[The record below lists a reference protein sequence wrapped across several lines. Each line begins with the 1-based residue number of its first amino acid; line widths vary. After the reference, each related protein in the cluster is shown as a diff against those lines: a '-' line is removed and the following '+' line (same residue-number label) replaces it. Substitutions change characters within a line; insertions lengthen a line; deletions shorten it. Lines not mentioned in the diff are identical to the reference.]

1 MITAISAAELWSPLR
16 IGLTVVD
23 GNRPSSSLLAEY
35 LRASLCTAYDGNPVH
50 IHTILGITVERLS
63 SVFSFQSSLQ
73 SKLFHEEKDDDSS
86 RNELKDTLGWL
97 VEIGDVINVGNGL
110 HFPAPTR
117 MVALPGGE
125 FAVVSG
131 SASDQLERDLDRLA
145 LHGSMGR
152 VVSVALDSLP
162 QQLFAD
168 WLVLPPMGLAAWTKH
183 ALALPLP
190 SLVTDASAWQVA
202 HFNADGLKFEAPI
215 ASDFGRAPV
224 IARVKRERMRGYQ
237 RFLVRLR
244 RDGTSVSTV
253 AARELHFHECSRLL
267 NGVRLD
273 RGQQFEVRA
282 TSTAQGDIAITTT
295 VYHLPE
301 VITLLTFFAAHR
313 NQLDDTKLSFLI
325 PRRHK
330 ARLVASLAVFAIKLK
345 ET

>member
-1 MITAISAAELWSPLR
+1 M
-16 IGLTVVD
+16 GLAVVD

-35 LRASLCTAYDGNPVH
+35 LRASLCSAYDGNPVH
-50 IHTILGITVERLS
+50 IHTILGVTEERLS

-73 SKLFHEEKDDDSS
+73 SKLFREENDDDSS
-86 RNELKDTLGWL
+86 RIELKEVLGWL

-117 MVALPGGE
+117 AVALPGGE
-125 FAVVSG
+125 FAVISG
-131 SASDQLERDLDRLA
+131 SASDQLERDLGHAAMR
-145 LHGSMGR
+145 GSMGR
-152 VVSVALDSLP
+152 VLGVAPASLP

-168 WLVLPPMGLAAWTKH
+168 WLALPPMGLSAWTKH
-183 ALALPLP
+183 ALAMPLP
-190 SLVTDASAWQVA
+190 SLITDAATWQVA
-202 HFNADGLKFEAPI
+202 HFNADGLRFEAPI
-215 ASDFGRAPV
+215 DSDLGTVPV

-244 RDGTSVSTV
+244 RDGKSVSTI

-282 TSTAQGDIAITTT
+282 TSTAQGDIAITTN

-301 VITLLTFFAAHR
+301 VITLLTFFSAHR
-313 NQLDDTKLSFLI
+313 SQPDDTKLSFII
-325 PRRHK
+325 PSQYKRR
-330 ARLVASLAVFAIKLK
+330 LSASLAMFAVKLNQS
-345 ET
+345 